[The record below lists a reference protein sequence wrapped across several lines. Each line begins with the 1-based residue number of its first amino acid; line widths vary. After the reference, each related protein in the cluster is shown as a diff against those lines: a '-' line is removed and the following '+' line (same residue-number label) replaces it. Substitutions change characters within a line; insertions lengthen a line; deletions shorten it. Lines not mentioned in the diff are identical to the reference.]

1 MVKKKTLAGRITE
14 HFLDGLIVLM
24 PPAITIFVVMWTVD
38 LTENLLGKYIPIDFP
53 GIGLIAIIFTIWF
66 VGFITGNRVAQ
77 KIIHFGELILD
88 KIPVVKFIYTSVKQ
102 FSKAV
107 FDSNSSFQKVVLVP
121 YHQSLALGFLINNI
135 PEPVQKKLGEEYV
148 CVFVPWS
155 LNMTSGT
162 NLFVKKS
169 EVIYIEMKS
178 EDALQFMLTAG
189 TVSKKGNEKATEKT
203 FE

>member
-1 MVKKKTLAGRITE
+1 MNKKKTPASKISE
-14 HFLDGLIVLM
+14 DFLDGLIVLM
-24 PPAITIFVVMWTVD
+24 PPVITIFVVMWILNFTESTV
-38 LTENLLGKYIPIDFP
+38 GKYVPVKFP
-53 GIGLIAIIFTIWF
+53 GIGLITIIFTIWL
-66 VGFITGNRVAQ
+66 VGFLTGNRLAK
-77 KIIHFGELILD
+77 KIISIGEWFLD
-88 KIPVVKFIYTSVKQ
+88 KIPVVKFIYSSVKQ

-107 FDSNSSFQKVVLVP
+107 FESDSAFQSVVLVP

-135 PEPVQKKLGEEYV
+135 PEPVQNKLGEDYV

-169 EVIYIEMKS
+169 DLIHVEMKS

-189 TVSKKGNEKATEKT
+189 TVSKKED
-203 FE
+203 